1 MTRATRTG
9 WSAMRP
15 GVGLMRQL
23 RMPAK
28 LALLSLA
35 VLVPLV
41 LLLVFTASRTQA
53 DLAFT
58 QGERTGAQAAQN
70 LLQVMVH
77 TQVHRGQTNLM
88 LSGQEA
94 ARTARGATQA
104 MLRDAMQR
112 VDATV
117 AAHPELELA
126 AGWRDVR
133 SALDALMAR
142 TDTDRAAQF
151 AAHTQQVQALQ
162 ALMGLT
168 GETSGLLF
176 DPEPSTFF
184 LMDLGV
190 ERLGPWIEVQAR
202 LRGAGAGLLAAG
214 APTEVDRARLQGL
227 HAQWQTLQQGIAA
240 RMASLKRSG
249 EAEPPEWASA
259 ESAAAEFSRLVQAQ
273 FGAQPAATPV
283 DANTFFTIGTRSI
296 ETGVQLARA
305 LNARLDTLLAER
317 AERQQRHLILV
328 IVVSVLG
335 MALLLY
341 LMVSFYLATQGA
353 LRVLHRCMANAA
365 DGDLTV
371 SPKMLGR
378 EEMAEM
384 GEALARMVERLS
396 DTVAEIRSSATM
408 VADAGARISNDNQ
421 QLAARTEEQ
430 ASSLEETSSSIQGVS
445 AMVAQNAMSAHE
457 VKSQMDGLQQAAQ
470 DGATTMQESVS
481 TIEGLQAT
489 SRRMNEIIGTID
501 GIAFQTNILAL
512 NAAVESARA
521 GEAGRGF
528 AVVAGEVRMLAQRSQ
543 AAAREIRDLIAQ
555 SGEQVQNATQR
566 IRAVHHALQ
575 RLLVGVND
583 ASEQTSAIALGSQE
597 QSDALVQVV
606 TAIGSL
612 DHITQNNALMV
623 TASTERAV
631 RLQERA
637 AALQS
642 SVAHVRLRRG
652 TLDEARAMAQRAAD
666 HWRAHPGD
674 KQVFHDPAGG
684 FLDRDL
690 YVFMMDRNGVFSVY
704 GTDAK
709 RVGQSASVL
718 PGIDAPAFVADSW
731 AAADGDPDQAWVNY
745 NVKHPLSGEV
755 LPKRSFVVK
764 LGPNLLV
771 GCGAYRTVAQ
781 G

>member
-1 MTRATRTG
+1 
-9 WSAMRP
+9 MRP

-28 LALLSLA
+28 LSLLSLA
-35 VLVPLV
+35 VLLPLV
-41 LLLVFTASRTQA
+41 LLLAVTASRTQT

-58 QGERTGAQAAQN
+58 RAERSGTQAVQA

-77 TQVHRGQTNLM
+77 TQVHRGQTNLL

-104 MLRDAMQR
+104 MLRDAMER
-112 VDATV
+112 VDATL
-117 AAHPELELA
+117 AAHPELALA
-126 AGWRDVR
+126 PRWQEVR
-133 SALDALMAR
+133 NALEALMGR
-142 TDTDRAAQF
+142 TDTDRTAQF

-162 ALMGLT
+162 AMMSLA

-184 LMDLGV
+184 LMDLVV

-202 LRGAGAGLLAAG
+202 LRGAGAGLLAG
-214 APTEVDRARLQGL
+214 GSPTDVDRARLQGL
-227 HAQWQTLQQGIAA
+227 HAQWQSLQQGLAA

-249 EAEPPEWASA
+249 EAEPPEWGAA
-259 ESAAAEFSRLVQAQ
+259 EQAAADFSRLVLDQ
-273 FGAQPAATPV
+273 FGAQPAAAPAEST
-283 DANTFFTIGTRSI
+283 TFFAAGTRSI
-296 ETGVQLARA
+296 DAGVQLARV
-305 LNARLDTLLAER
+305 LDARLDALLSER
-317 AERQQRHLILV
+317 AAGQQRALV
-328 IVVSVLG
+328 LMLAVSILG

-341 LMVSFYLATQGA
+341 LMFSFYLATQGA
-353 LRVLHRCMANAA
+353 LRVLHRCMASAA

-378 EEMAEM
+378 EELAEM
-384 GEALARMVERLS
+384 GDSLARMVERLS
-396 DTVAEIRSSATM
+396 DTVAEIRSSASM
-408 VADAGARISNDNQ
+408 VADAGGLISNDNQ

-457 VKSQMDGLQQAAQ
+457 VKAQMDGLQQSAR
-470 DGATTMQESVS
+470 DGTATMQESVD

-543 AAAREIRDLIAQ
+543 AAAREIHDLIAQ
-555 SGEQVQNATQR
+555 SGEQVRNAGQR
-566 IRAVHHALQ
+566 IRAVQQALQ
-575 RLLVGVND
+575 GLLVGVND

-597 QSDALVQVV
+597 QSDALVQVA

-612 DHITQNNALMV
+612 DHITQNNAAMV
-623 TASTERAV
+623 SASTERAV

-637 AALQS
+637 AALQA
-642 SVAHVRLRRG
+642 SVAHVKLRRG
-652 TLDEARAMAQRAAD
+652 TLDEARAMALRAAEQ
-666 HWRAHPGD
+666 WRDHPGD

-690 YVFMMDRNGVFSVY
+690 YVFMMDRQGVFSVY

-709 RVGQSASVL
+709 RIGQPASNL
-718 PGIDAPAFVADSW
+718 PGIDAPTFVADSW
-731 AAADGDPDQAWVNY
+731 RAADGDPEQAWVDY

-764 LGPNLLV
+764 LGPNLLL